1 MSENDPSEETL
12 IDESVELEEVT
23 LEEIKANLPKVFMN
37 PSKDEPDVSFDFK
50 LNEIEKVKIAK
61 NRKTKVGTADM
72 IVLYS
77 EPVINCFR
85 NAYLQLCDF
94 ITKNKIKLPAMI
106 RYVTREGADFNT
118 KYIFEKV

>member
-1 MSENDPSEETL
+1 MSENDPIEETL
-12 IDESVELEEVT
+12 LDEEVVLEEIT

-37 PSKDEPDVSFDFK
+37 PSKDEPNVSFEFK
-50 LNEIEKVKIAK
+50 LNEIEKVMVAK

-72 IVLYS
+72 LVLYS

-94 ITKNKIKLPAMI
+94 INANKIKLPATI
-106 RYVTREGADFNT
+106 RYLTREGTDFNT